1 MRLSNLVILISL
13 CLFSACST
21 MIPMQANLSD
31 QTLLLAKNKNLKINY
46 NLNSEIPDGEIKQL
60 SFLKNG
66 SSSTTSAYYEYN
78 SSTAFQKIWDEYFSS
93 KYNNFSKDT
102 VDVEVILKDL
112 YLKTQAGN
120 TIGGQLLTGNVRVNN
135 SAEGKLYVKVT
146 INEETFENEFTV
158 NSSAYNE
165 SQTNT
170 IGNYTYTTNETNP
183 MQQRAELLE
192 SVLNKSIVQFDNFI
206 ESLLMNIDD

>member
-1 MRLSNLVILISL
+1 MRLSIFLIIIPIY
-13 CLFSACST
+13 LFSACST
-21 MIPMQANLSD
+21 LIPMQANLSD

-66 SSSTTSAYYEYN
+66 SSTASGYFEYN
-78 SSTAFQKIWDEYFSS
+78 SNTAFQKIWGEYFSS
-93 KYNNFSKDT
+93 KYNDFSKDI
-102 VDVEVILKDL
+102 VEVEVTLKDL
-112 YLKTQAGN
+112 YLRTQAGN

-135 SAEGKLYVKVT
+135 SAEGIVHVKII
-146 INEETFENEFTV
+146 INDETFENEFTV
-158 NSSAYNE
+158 NASEYNE

-170 IGNYTYTTNETNP
+170 IGNYTYTSNEKNP

-192 SVLNKSIVQFDNFI
+192 GFLNKSIIQFDNFM
-206 ESLLMNIDD
+206 ESLLMNIDG